1 MATVGISP
9 IKEHAPLPGT
19 LPASERELRKTF
31 LEETKVVPG
40 AGRISQ
46 CLQCGTC
53 TGSCPV
59 SYAMDL
65 SPRMLIALFR
75 AGQIEEILRSRT
87 IWICASCYMCTTRCP
102 QNIKI
107 TDLLYALKRTA
118 IDAGLY
124 PEKFPVYLL
133 SKNFARLVNRYGRN
147 QEMLLLLLYYLRRN
161 PFGGSTSPGAGA
173 HRAPGPSAWRPP
185 NGRCRAAST
194 SRRGPTSRSSSTAAR
209 ASAAPVA
216 TRRNGPSCGTAPG
229 IARWIAEREPTV
241 PASASAPGTRL
252 DPTDGVLALQPFVDE
267 RWLSHELLRFGGE
280 ALPLSP
286 PRAVA
291 ALGKLVARLAAL
303 YA

>member
-161 PFGGSTSPGAGA
+161 PFGLLKLLPLGIKMI
-173 HRAPGPSAWRPP
+173 
-185 NGRCRAAST
+185 
-194 SRRGPTSRSSSTAAR
+194 RRGRIAFFPKKIKGIEAIRKILK
-209 ASAAPVA
+209 ASDELELP
-216 TRRNGPSCGTAPG
+216 
-229 IARWIAEREPTV
+229 REKEKV
-241 PASASAPGTRL
+241 PYTEGAVGY
-252 DPTDGVLALQPFVDE
+252 
-267 RWLSHELLRFGGE
+267 
-280 ALPLSP
+280 
-286 PRAVA
+286 RAV
-291 ALGKLVARLAAL
+291 G
-303 YA
+303 